1 MVKDDVYCAEEIAEI
16 LKVTPQHIYNLSSPK
31 LPKEIRLPS
40 FKVGR
45 RRRYILSE
53 VIEFF
58 KKQGS

>member
-1 MVKDDVYCAEEIAEI
+1 MVTNEIYSAEEIAEI

-53 VIEFF
+53 VMDFC
-58 KKQGS
+58 KSRNS

>member
-1 MVKDDVYCAEEIAEI
+1 MNNNEVFKAEEIAQI

-45 RRRYILSE
+45 RRRYILTE

-58 KKQGS
+58 KKQSA